1 VLGTFASGGATAD
14 PHQNGR
20 KTKSLEFGIKHGCL
34 WGCSSE
40 PRHPLLDLAEIP
52 ATTAGNIRSELSC
65 RVAFFYTPA
74 SGMLLNAKNKV

>member
-1 VLGTFASGGATAD
+1 
-14 PHQNGR
+14 
-20 KTKSLEFGIKHGCL
+20 
-34 WGCSSE
+34 
-40 PRHPLLDLAEIP
+40 LLDLAEIP